1 MKLSRVCVGLAATAL
16 VLLILSGPLTR
27 FGLVHFRTGLLIFA
41 GALIFAIGAFTIALV
56 SLIVPR
62 LRGDKAKSFGI
73 AVALSAIVMIPPA
86 IFVQKARGVPA
97 IHDIT
102 TDTLNPPAFLDVIPL
117 RQAAGAA
124 NPPEYPGGSVASE
137 QKKAYPDLVPLD
149 LALPPTEGFPMALA
163 AARAM
168 GWEIVTE
175 SPAEGR
181 IEATATTAW
190 FGFKDDIVIRV
201 APKDAGTRVDVRSKS
216 RVGRSDVGANA
227 ARIRDYLGK
236 LRSEQPK

>member
-1 MKLSRVCVGLAATAL
+1 MKLSRVCIGLAATAL
-16 VLLILSGPLTR
+16 ALLLLSGPLTR

-41 GALIFAIGAFTIALV
+41 AALIFAIGAFTIAVV

-62 LRGDKAKSFGI
+62 LRGDQAGALRI
-73 AVALSAIVMIPPA
+73 AVALSTIVMIPPA
-86 IFVQKARGVPA
+86 IFVQKARRVPA
-97 IHDIT
+97 IHDIS
-102 TDTLNPPAFLDVIPL
+102 TDTDNPPAFVDVVPL

-124 NPPEYPGGSVASE
+124 NPPEYPGNAVAVE
-137 QKKAYPDLVPLD
+137 QKKAHTDLAPLD
-149 LALPPTEGFPMALA
+149 LSVPPAEAFPKALA

-168 GWEIVTE
+168 GWEIVAERPT
-175 SPAEGR
+175 EGR

-201 APKDAGTRVDVRSKS
+201 APGGSGTRIDVRSKS

-227 ARIRDYLGK
+227 ARIRDYLAK
-236 LRSEQPK
+236 LRS

>member
-1 MKLSRVCVGLAATAL
+1 MKLSRLCVGLAATAL
-16 VLLILSGPLTR
+16 ALLLLSGPLTR
-27 FGLVHFRTGLLIFA
+27 FGLVHFRTGLLVFA
-41 GALIFAIGAFTIALV
+41 GALMVAIGAFTIAVV

-73 AVALSAIVMIPPA
+73 AVALSTIVMIPPA

-97 IHDIT
+97 IHDIS
-102 TDTLNPPAFLDVIPL
+102 TDTTHPPVFVDVIPL
-117 RQAAGAA
+117 RQAGGAA
-124 NPPEYPGGSVASE
+124 NPPEYPGATVASE
-137 QKKAYPDLVPLD
+137 QKKAYPDLAPAD
-149 LALPPTEGFPMALA
+149 FNFPPEEIFREALA

-168 GWEIVTE
+168 GWEIVAE
-175 SPAEGR
+175 RPAEGR

-190 FGFKDDIVIRV
+190 FGFKDDIVIRIT
-201 APKDAGTRVDVRSKS
+201 PLDAGTRVDVRSKS

-236 LRSEQPK
+236 LRSQQRK